1 MKGSITQTEN
11 PVREPFATSCIVSI
25 LMHGLFVGA
34 AIAAAWVWGAPLYYK
49 PSATMVT
56 LVDAPLEL
64 NQPEPEPP
72 LVQPEPT
79 PAAEPSRQAEPKTP
93 SPPPLEPKEEPQEPK
108 QDVAE
113 NQPAAPAP
121 AAVPEKKPAVPA
133 STAVPEKVPET
144 VLPSK
149 PKPQARPPA
158 SRPAPPKRAVPPQIA
173 TAVEA
178 QAKVTHLREH
188 QAKQEAERRQAEA
201 TQREAASQ
209 RIADLRAR
217 TTSESEAAI
226 DSTHGLQRIRLQAY
240 QERVREKIIDAWI
253 LPLPPEEAH
262 NLQAI
267 AFLLVSREGHIEYLD
282 IVKSSGNP
290 LFDTS
295 LKQAIQ
301 RAAPLPALPDAYPG
315 ERLEVEMRF
324 SPRDS

>member
-1 MKGSITQTEN
+1 
-11 PVREPFATSCIVSI
+11 
-25 LMHGLFVGA
+25 
-34 AIAAAWVWGAPLYYK
+34 
-49 PSATMVT
+49 
-56 LVDAPLEL
+56 
-64 NQPEPEPP
+64 
-72 LVQPEPT
+72 
-79 PAAEPSRQAEPKTP
+79 
-93 SPPPLEPKEEPQEPK
+93 
-108 QDVAE
+108 
-113 NQPAAPAP
+113 
-121 AAVPEKKPAVPA
+121 
-133 STAVPEKVPET
+133 
-144 VLPSK
+144 
-149 PKPQARPPA
+149 
-158 SRPAPPKRAVPPQIA
+158 
-173 TAVEA
+173 
-178 QAKVTHLREH
+178 LREH
-188 QAKQEAERRQAEA
+188 QARQEAERQRAEA

-217 TTSESEAAI
+217 TMSGSEAAA
-226 DSTHGLQRIRLQAY
+226 DNMNGLQRIRLQAY